1 MTRQNADRNAS
12 GPRSQ
17 TGRTMRLATSASIL
31 TLLVSLPLLPAAAG
45 AAPRPSV
52 PVGGAPV
59 ILAQAGDPRVTALEE
74 QIRQLNGRIEEL
86 NFQIL
91 QMQDQMNKMQ
101 QDNEFRFQELEGG
114 KKQGAAPAGDT
125 QKKTETAE
133 PSVRDQASAPA
144 DPAPASGEESGVA
157 ATEAPADGSVE
168 RGAPPRILG
177 TVTFDAKGNP
187 SGATIENAPPPDA
200 EASGQADAAS
210 PDGETVASLPRS
222 DSPDELY
229 RTSYQFVLS
238 GDYRTAEAGFRDY
251 VERFPDDAR
260 IPDARYW
267 LGESLFGQERYKEA
281 AEVFLAASKAHPKA
295 KKAPD
300 MLLKLG
306 VSLAALNQRDVACA
320 TFAEIGKRYP
330 GASDALKGRVV
341 QEQALAGC

>member
-1 MTRQNADRNAS
+1 
-12 GPRSQ
+12 
-17 TGRTMRLATSASIL
+17 MRLANSASIL
-31 TLLVSLPLLPAAAG
+31 TLLVSLSLLPAAAS

-52 PVGGAPV
+52 PVGGVPL
-59 ILAQAGDPRVTALEE
+59 ILAQAGDPRVTALED

-114 KKQGAAPAGDT
+114 KKEGT
-125 QKKTETAE
+125 
-133 PSVRDQASAPA
+133 
-144 DPAPASGEESGVA
+144 
-157 ATEAPADGSVE
+157 APADGTQKKSEATEPAVQDQAAAPADVAPATGEESAATTAEAPAEGSGE

-200 EASGQADAAS
+200 EAAAEAGNDAAA

-222 DSPDELY
+222 DNPDELY
-229 RTSYQFVLS
+229 RNAYQFVLS

-260 IPDARYW
+260 VPDARYW

>member
-1 MTRQNADRNAS
+1 
-12 GPRSQ
+12 
-17 TGRTMRLATSASIL
+17 MRLVNSASIL
-31 TLLVSLPLLPAAAG
+31 TLLVSFSALPTATG

-52 PVGGAPV
+52 PVGGVPLV
-59 ILAQAGDPRVTALEE
+59 LAQAGDPRVTALED

-114 KKQGAAPAGDT
+114 KKEDTTPADGTQKKSEAAEPAVQDQAAAPADAVPATGVESAT
-125 QKKTETAE
+125 TTA
-133 PSVRDQASAPA
+133 
-144 DPAPASGEESGVA
+144 
-157 ATEAPADGSVE
+157 EAPADGSVE

-200 EASGQADAAS
+200 EAAAEAGNEAG
-210 PDGETVASLPRS
+210 PDGETVAARPRS
-222 DSPDELY
+222 HTTDEHY
-229 RTSYQFVLS
+229 RNAYQFVLS

-260 IPDARYW
+260 VPDARYW

>member
-1 MTRQNADRNAS
+1 
-12 GPRSQ
+12 
-17 TGRTMRLATSASIL
+17 MRFANSASLL
-31 TLLVSLPLLPAAAG
+31 TLFATLAVLPSTSS

-114 KKQGAAPAGDT
+114 KKQGAAPADGT
-125 QKKTETAE
+125 QKKSEAAE
-133 PSVRDQASAPA
+133 PAVQDQAAAPA
-144 DPAPASGEESGVA
+144 DAAPASGEESATTA
-157 ATEAPADGSVE
+157 AEAPAEDSVE
-168 RGAPPRILG
+168 RGAPPSILG

-200 EASGQADAAS
+200 EASGQAETAA

-222 DSPDELY
+222 DNPDELY
-229 RTSYQFVLS
+229 RNSYQFVLS
-238 GDYRTAEAGFRDY
+238 GDYRTAEVGFRDY

-260 IPDARYW
+260 VPDARYW